1 MSIVK
6 PLEPSIALPQKQ
18 ELLIAELRKLQSVI
32 VAYSGGVDSS
42 LLAFYAR
49 KVLRDRAKIV
59 IALSP
64 SLAQSELLAAR
75 KQAELF
81 NFDLIEIATEEVE
94 LNEYRRNDS
103 MRCFF
108 CKSTLFEYLH
118 QMKVALSVD
127 AIAYGANM
135 DDLSDVRPGHKA
147 AEKYH
152 VVAPLIAA
160 GLYKVDIRALAREA
174 GLPSFDRP
182 QAACLSSRFPQNVPI
197 DKDRLAIVEQAEEG
211 VRAFGFRQVRVRFI
225 EGEDGRQASVEIG
238 PEELSHL
245 QKRPQIAAMIE
256 EKLLKLGFKQVTID
270 PRGYRQG
277 GANG

>member
-1 MSIVK
+1 MALTKSINLPPAV
-6 PLEPSIALPQKQ
+6 LEKQAL
-18 ELLIAELRKLQSVI
+18 LVAELAKLNSVI

-42 LLAFYAR
+42 LLAYYAR
-49 KVLRDRAKIV
+49 AVLKDRARIV

-81 NFDLIEIATEEVE
+81 NFDLLEIATEEVE
-94 LNEYRRNDS
+94 LSEYRRNDG

-108 CKSTLFEYLH
+108 CKSTLFEYL
-118 QMKVALSVD
+118 QRLKVALSID

-152 VVAPLIAA
+152 VLAPLMAA
-160 GLYKVDIRALAREA
+160 GLYKEEIRILARAA

-182 QAACLSSRFPQNVPI
+182 QAACLSSRFPQNIYI
-197 DKDRLAIVEQAEEG
+197 DQERLAIVDQAEEG
-211 VRAFGFRQVRVRFI
+211 VRAFGFRQVRVRFK
-225 EGEDGRQASVEIG
+225 ESEASVEIG
-238 PEELSHL
+238 QDELL
-245 QKRPQIAAMIE
+245 LLKNRPQIAALIE
-256 EKLLKLGFKQVTID
+256 EKLLKLGFSQVKID

-277 GANG
+277 GANE